1 MDNVIP
7 FRKKNDANNEPI
19 IASDYFGTER
29 FPLLELLEQIEK
41 NKNKNESST

>member
-7 FRKKNDANNEPI
+7 FRKKENANNEPI
-19 IASDYFGTER
+19 ISSDYFGSEH

-41 NKNKNESST
+41 LKEKNTK